1 MVLKTPPVFAPP
13 HSLPQ
18 LPGAT
23 LRVLTSADFPAWMQ
37 LRDEVLADL
46 AHPDMYVREADEAAF
61 FSQHS
66 LPRGH
71 AIGVFLGAELV
82 AYAMLGIPEPGE
94 AGHLGAVTGLAPG
107 AQARVAHLASCMVR
121 ARWRGRQ
128 LQALLL
134 KLRCALAQAY
144 DRPLCLAMVSLHNA
158 ASCHNLLAH
167 GMWIA
172 WTGEIDGLQRHVV
185 QIDLLEPA
193 RWDLEDSRLIAADDF
208 AQLRAAAAGG
218 YGGIADVADGPR
230 RMLRYARRLPV
241 SAARGHAARPR

>member
-1 MVLKTPPVFAPP
+1 MPLKTPPLFAAPQSPP
-13 HSLPQ
+13 L
-18 LPGAT
+18 LPGAQ
-23 LRVLTSADFPAWMQ
+23 LRVLTLADFPAWVQ
-37 LRDEVLADL
+37 LRDEVLAGL

-61 FSQHS
+61 FAQHS

-71 AIGVFLGAELV
+71 AIGVFLGSELV
-82 AYAMLGIPEPGE
+82 AYAMLGAPEPGE

-172 WTGEIDGLQRHVV
+172 WTGEIDGLQRHVL
-185 QIDLLEPA
+185 QIDLLGHA
-193 RWDLEDSRLIAADDF
+193 RWDLGNSRLIAAEDF
-208 AQLRAAAAGG
+208 AQLRAAAADG
-218 YGGIADVADGPR
+218 YCGIADAADGPR
-230 RMLRYARRLPV
+230 RMLRYARRLPD
-241 SAARGHAARPR
+241 AAAPGHAAVPR